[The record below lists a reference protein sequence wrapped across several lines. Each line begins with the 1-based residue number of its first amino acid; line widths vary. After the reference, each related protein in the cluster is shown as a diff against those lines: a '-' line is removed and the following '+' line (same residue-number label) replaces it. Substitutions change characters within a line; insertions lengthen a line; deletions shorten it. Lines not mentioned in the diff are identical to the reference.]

1 MFLTELDKACEQ
13 LGLFYLRFMDDI
25 LILAPTRW
33 TLRAAVKVVNQVLA
47 SLGCQCFPITS
58 AVAAGPAVRVRLRAG
73 SWMNLRTARSLF
85 TSSHARHTLWRGGV
99 PASPPAALIGHVHP
113 SSPS

>member
-1 MFLTELDKACEQ
+1 MMYDVT
-13 LGLFYLRFMDDI
+13 RFDGGVRI
-25 LILAPTRW
+25 
-33 TLRAAVKVVNQVLA
+33 QA
-47 SLGCQCFPITS
+47 SVTSHQTFSGEASPHAQRRRGYPHLPSEPLMSQCFPITS
-58 AVAAGPAVRVRLRAG
+58 AVAVGPVVRVRLRAG
-73 SWMNLRTARSLF
+73 SWMNIRTARSLF

>member
-1 MFLTELDKACEQ
+1 MMYDVTRFDGGVRHTGVCHLTP
-13 LGLFYLRFMDDI
+13 DI
-25 LILAPTRW
+25 WRGSVTTCPAQAWVPTPPQ
-33 TLRAAVKVVNQVLA
+33 RAFDEPVLP
-47 SLGCQCFPITS
+47 LTS

-73 SWMNLRTARSLF
+73 SWMNIRTARSLF

-113 SSPS
+113 SRPS